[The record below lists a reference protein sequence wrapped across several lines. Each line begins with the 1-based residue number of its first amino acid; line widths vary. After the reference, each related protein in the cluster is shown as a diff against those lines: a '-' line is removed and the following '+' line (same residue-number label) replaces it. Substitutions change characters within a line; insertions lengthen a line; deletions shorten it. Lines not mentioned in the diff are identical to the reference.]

1 MRPPWHLAFPNP
13 AEERDYR
20 TFCTRRYR
28 DSPRWIT
35 GVAIAAFGSFAYFD
49 TLSTAATTLLLAR
62 FLLVV
67 PLLAG
72 ILAISTTKWGR
83 ERWVLCIDA
92 TTQVSHAAIVGLMW
106 LYEGTSTYNGL
117 STAAYPLN
125 LALLMAIVG
134 STTPI
139 PVAHV
144 AAHCVLAFA
153 TYVLIGATVGVF
165 ANGEFMLYAFN
176 VAAVAVAMTFAAW
189 WRERLLRA
197 LFREESAL
205 IIERN
210 TLSIVLSEIVPTEVA
225 MSIKQGHKVPPQP
238 FGEVAIL
245 FADIVGF
252 TRLSARMGPGH
263 LVEVLD
269 RLFSRFDAIAE
280 SRGVEKVKTI
290 GDSYMVVGGG
300 RLGGADCAH
309 SIVDLGHTLIGEAR
323 AMGASMG
330 IPLEMR
336 VGVHLGSVIGGV
348 IGRTRMA
355 FDYWGEAVNLAS
367 RLESSGTPGRIHVSE
382 QVWLRVRD
390 RYRAE
395 TERTIE
401 LKGIGAVLTYVLEPQ
416 SAPDDTPAMR
426 ADE

>member
-1 MRPPWHLAFPNP
+1 M
-13 AEERDYR
+13 
-20 TFCTRRYR
+20 
-28 DSPRWIT
+28 
-35 GVAIAAFGSFAYFD
+35 
-49 TLSTAATTLLLAR
+49 
-62 FLLVV
+62 
-67 PLLAG
+67 
-72 ILAISTTKWGR
+72 
-83 ERWVLCIDA
+83 
-92 TTQVSHAAIVGLMW
+92 
-106 LYEGTSTYNGL
+106 
-117 STAAYPLN
+117 
-125 LALLMAIVG
+125 
-134 STTPI
+134 
-139 PVAHV
+139 
-144 AAHCVLAFA
+144 LAFA